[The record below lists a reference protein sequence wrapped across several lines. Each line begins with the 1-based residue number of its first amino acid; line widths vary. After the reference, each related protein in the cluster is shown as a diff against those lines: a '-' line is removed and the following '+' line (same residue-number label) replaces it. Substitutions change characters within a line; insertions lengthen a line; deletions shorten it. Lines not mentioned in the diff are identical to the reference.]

1 MKGQGKRFF
10 DKRIKLIEILNE
22 TKDENDISKITNK
35 ELQTRLEIGET
46 SLNNLIREINEEE
59 LIISR
64 YKEWYKINVTNL
76 NEIKKYNRMI
86 KIIKELINNPKEL
99 NENEINIAM
108 KYGIERKE
116 LQRIKT
122 IIKMF

>member
-1 MKGQGKRFF
+1 MISVLTE
-10 DKRIKLIEILNE
+10 KRIKLIEILNE